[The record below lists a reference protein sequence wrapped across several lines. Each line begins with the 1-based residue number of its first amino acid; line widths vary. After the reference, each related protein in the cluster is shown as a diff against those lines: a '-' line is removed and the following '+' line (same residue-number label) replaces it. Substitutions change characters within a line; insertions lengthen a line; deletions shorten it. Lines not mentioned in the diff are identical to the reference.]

1 MCSTLKRGNLMQVE
15 KPLSIFFSFLYLED
29 ISAHKSV
36 YHIGHDTSKRS
47 KVKMEKRSL

>member
-15 KPLSIFFSFLYLED
+15 KPLYIFSLFVSRK
-29 ISAHKSV
+29 ISAHKIV